1 LRMKRGGNCC
11 KKAFLF
17 LNLKKLRNNFEFQP
31 TFYWD
36 IMTLQSQYSPVKW
49 RFTVLHSRGWS
60 RGLCPRPPN
69 KGVKTV
75 FLHFEG
81 LYALQCHKSFYVTAV
96 LIGSCLTWEKV
107 SPHN

>member
-1 LRMKRGGNCC
+1 MQLGS
-11 KKAFLF
+11 
-17 LNLKKLRNNFEFQP
+17 E
-31 TFYWD
+31 WD

-96 LIGSCLTWEKV
+96 RLVQVLLGKNYLPTIENLLPCF
-107 SPHN
+107 

>member
-1 LRMKRGGNCC
+1 
-11 KKAFLF
+11 
-17 LNLKKLRNNFEFQP
+17 
-31 TFYWD
+31 
-36 IMTLQSQYSPVKW
+36 MTLQSQYSPVKW

-96 LIGSCLTWEKV
+96 LIGSCLTWEKL
-107 SPHN
+107 SPHNQKLVSPL